1 MQIPT
6 QIAQAIAVICIV
18 AAQVYVLLDQLEAG
32 VLSDA
37 WSIIEILKW
46 QVVGQGAAAAI
57 APNGFRFV
65 ALALASYL
73 AIALALVLIPAWTTL
88 VYPVMTVIAWSN
100 GHPSLAITFVG
111 LTLYVVASYYAVLFL
126 LAARL

>member
-6 QIAQAIAVICIV
+6 QIAQALAVICIV
-18 AAQVYVLLDQLEAG
+18 AGQVYALLDQLETG

-37 WSIIEILKW
+37 WSIFEIIKL
-46 QVVGQGAAAAI
+46 QIVGQGAAAAI
-57 APNGFRFV
+57 APSGFRFV

-73 AIALALVLIPAWTTL
+73 PIALALVLIPAWATV
-88 VYPVMTVIAWSN
+88 VYPVMTVIAWGN
-100 GHPSLAITFVG
+100 GHPSLAITFAG

-126 LAARL
+126 LATRL